1 MAKVLWCAYEIPL
14 AVHFKQ
20 GVTEIYK
27 GKEGFFFQTIN
38 TQPSTGWSMLL
49 VFTLRLSFHDSLSVY
64 LFNVF
69 VFVDMWAK
77 EAVLESESS

>member
-27 GKEGFFFQTIN
+27 GKEGFFFRQLIHS
-38 TQPSTGWSMLL
+38 QAQADQCSLFLLYAYHSMTAFQCIFLMYL
-49 VFTLRLSFHDSLSVY
+49 SLSTCERKK
-64 LFNVF
+64 LF
-69 VFVDMWAK
+69 
-77 EAVLESESS
+77 